1 MTLYVVIFAVVAAVT
16 VAFLIGEHLD
26 DRNQK

>member
-1 MTLYVVIFAVVAAVT
+1 MTLYIVIFAVVTAVT

-26 DRNQK
+26 DRNKK